1 MNKSTLVTVGAVV
14 ISLGAVFG
22 VRKGVRVLINRRN
35 EKLREENMSYY
46 GEEPDIDY
54 MEE

>member
-1 MNKSTLVTVGAVV
+1 MNKSTLTTVGTVVLSIGTALAV
-14 ISLGAVFG
+14 
-22 VRKGVRVLINRRN
+22 RMGVRVLLNRRM

>member
-1 MNKSTLVTVGAVV
+1 MNKSTLATVGTVV
-14 ISLGAVFG
+14 FSFG
-22 VRKGVRVLINRRN
+22 VALGVHKGVRVLINRRN